1 MAEVILEKGAGVYI
15 LTPNKAFISVISHD
29 NNENA
34 SFELQGSINRRVA
47 EDLTEED
54 KELEIEFVYNLKPVD
69 VEITQDPLQN
79 KLMLIF
85 LISVLVLMCI
95 VFAIYLLYRNFK

>member
-1 MAEVILEKGAGVYI
+1 MSIGTSYDAYSMAEVILEKGAGVYI

-47 EDLTEED
+47 EDLSEED
-54 KELEIEFVYNLKPVD
+54 KNIS
-69 VEITQDPLQN
+69 VEIVDNMTEL
-79 KLMLIF
+79 LI
-85 LISVLVLMCI
+85 
-95 VFAIYLLYRNFK
+95 K